1 MLWNGFDKHRPRGII
16 PKQTAQAAD
25 ALCECFVGDRNTA
38 PDIIHEL
45 VFRHKRAG
53 IGGEQDKRIKI
64 AAGDID
70 DGTIAVQASAADLK
84 REAAEPETI

>member
-1 MLWNGFDKHRPRGII
+1 MLWNGLDKDRPRGII
-16 PKQTAQAAD
+16 PKHTAQAAD
-25 ALCECFVGDRNTA
+25 ALCERFVGDRNTA

-70 DGTIAVQASAADLK
+70 NNTIAIQASAADLK

>member
-1 MLWNGFDKHRPRGII
+1 MLWNGLDKHRPRGVIL
-16 PKQTAQAAD
+16 KHTSQAAD
-25 ALCECFVGDRNTA
+25 TLCERFVGNRNAA
-38 PDIIHEL
+38 PDVVHEL

-70 DGTIAVQASAADLK
+70 NDAIAMQASAADLK

>member
-1 MLWNGFDKHRPRGII
+1 
-16 PKQTAQAAD
+16 
-25 ALCECFVGDRNTA
+25 LCERFVGNRNAA
-38 PDIIHEL
+38 PDVVHEL

-70 DGTIAVQASAADLK
+70 NDAIAMQASAADLK